1 MPSPA
6 RWVCRPLE
14 RLAAAGPLSRA
25 PARMHTG
32 VQERCHRSGTL
43 RGAWARDDLR
53 APRGHP
59 LFPQDCALHRIQ
71 ATSPQ
76 IPTFGQN
83 TGDVVCRPRRCSPFA
98 LLVSVETAADGVF
111 SSSPASRGSHEAQ
124 PGSVG
129 DASPGRAGPGALPA
143 ARAPPAQVFVLC
155 LIRLDASSVEEMT
168 VPEIRAVNRLAV
180 PSGRRFPV
188 FPLGT

>member
-14 RLAAAGPLSRA
+14 RSAAAGPLSRA

-32 VQERCHRSGTL
+32 VQERCHCSGTL

-124 PGSVG
+124 PVPSATPPLAELVQ
-129 DASPGRAGPGALPA
+129 GPSQ
-143 ARAPPAQVFVLC
+143 PPAHHPHRSLSCALF
-155 LIRLDASSVEEMT
+155 DWMHH
-168 VPEIRAVNRLAV
+168 
-180 PSGRRFPV
+180 
-188 FPLGT
+188 PLKK

>member
-6 RWVCRPLE
+6 RWVCRPRGHCPAPLPACTRACKSAATVPEPSGVRGQETISE
-14 RLAAAGPLSRA
+14 RLA
-25 PARMHTG
+25 
-32 VQERCHRSGTL
+32 GTL
-43 RGAWARDDLR
+43 F
-53 APRGHP
+53 
-59 LFPQDCALHRIQ
+59 FPQDCALHRIQ

-98 LLVSVETAADGVF
+98 LLVSVETAVDGVF

-168 VPEIRAVNRLAV
+168 VPEMRAVNRLAV